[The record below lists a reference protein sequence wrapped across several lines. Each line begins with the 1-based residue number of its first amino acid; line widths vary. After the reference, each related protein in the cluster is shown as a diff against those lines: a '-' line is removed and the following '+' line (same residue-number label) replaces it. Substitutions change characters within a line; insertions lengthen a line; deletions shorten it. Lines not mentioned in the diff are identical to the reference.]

1 MDHINNG
8 PYQILKKDPTAKIKP
23 KTLKQLKALKDNTFI
38 DIKQYY
44 YLKLTDS
51 PASRL
56 NSHKKKKKNS
66 QEFLYVLLFHVVTT
80 HCTVLAN
87 IPKNEKD
94 INKKMLKM
102 KIVLQRIL
110 PRFSTPSEMFTLK
123 MAR

>member
-56 NSHKKKKKNS
+56 NSHKKKTKKKQPGVPICPIIS
-66 QEFLYVLLFHVVTT
+66 CSDYPLYSL
-80 HCTVLAN
+80 
-87 IPKNEKD
+87 
-94 INKKMLKM
+94 
-102 KIVLQRIL
+102 
-110 PRFSTPSEMFTLK
+110 S
-123 MAR
+123 

>member
-51 PASRL
+51 PAS
-56 NSHKKKKKNS
+56 
-66 QEFLYVLLFHVVTT
+66 
-80 HCTVLAN
+80 
-87 IPKNEKD
+87 
-94 INKKMLKM
+94 
-102 KIVLQRIL
+102 
-110 PRFSTPSEMFTLK
+110 
-123 MAR
+123 

>member
-44 YLKLTDS
+44 YLKFTDS

-56 NSHKKKKKNS
+56 NSHKKKKK
-66 QEFLYVLLFHVVTT
+66 
-80 HCTVLAN
+80 
-87 IPKNEKD
+87 
-94 INKKMLKM
+94 KK
-102 KIVLQRIL
+102 
-110 PRFSTPSEMFTLK
+110 P
-123 MAR
+123 ARRSYMSYYLM

>member
-56 NSHKKKKKNS
+56 NSHKKKQKQPGVPICPIIS
-66 QEFLYVLLFHVVTT
+66 CSDYPLYSL
-80 HCTVLAN
+80 
-87 IPKNEKD
+87 
-94 INKKMLKM
+94 
-102 KIVLQRIL
+102 
-110 PRFSTPSEMFTLK
+110 S
-123 MAR
+123 

>member
-56 NSHKKKKKNS
+56 NSHKKKTK
-66 QEFLYVLLFHVVTT
+66 T
-80 HCTVLAN
+80 
-87 IPKNEKD
+87 
-94 INKKMLKM
+94 
-102 KIVLQRIL
+102 
-110 PRFSTPSEMFTLK
+110 
-123 MAR
+123 ARSSYMSYYFM